1 MSAPVPV
8 APVSCVAAMSS
19 IDRWAD
25 HQSAKLKTTGDCR
38 RLGHPALTAFK
49 VTVEKDGVEVKV
61 ELGVQRDHGRLVVVL
76 V

>member
-1 MSAPVPV
+1 MSATAPA

-25 HQSAKLKTTGDCR
+25 RQSATLKTTVDCR
-38 RLGHPALTAFK
+38 QLRHPALTAFK

-61 ELGVQRDHGRLVVVL
+61 ELGVQRYHGRLVVVL

>member
-1 MSAPVPV
+1 MSAIVPV
-8 APVSCVAAMSS
+8 TPVSCVVAMSS

-25 HQSAKLKTTGDCR
+25 HQSATLKTAADCR
-38 RLGHPALTAFK
+38 ELRHPLLTAFK

-61 ELGVQRDHGRLVVVL
+61 ELGVQRYHGHLVVVL

>member
-1 MSAPVPV
+1 MSATAPA

-25 HQSAKLKTTGDCR
+25 HQAAKLQTTGGCR
-38 RLGHPALTAFK
+38 KLRHPALTAFK
-49 VTVEKDGVEVKV
+49 VTVEKDGIEVKV
-61 ELGVQRDHGRLVVVL
+61 ELGVQRHHGRLVVVL